1 MFNRLMAW
9 VCGLIGVF
17 SLLDAFS
24 AHPVR
29 GTLWGVLFGFGGAL
43 LLAKLA
49 DRDRRKAADA
59 KVAMI
64 EAEENYRDAIKHRN
78 QLIREGRDAGII
90 TPPNLHRAETARQKP
105 VAIKGT
111 PIVTRGATVIF
122 SVGGLILLAFVVA
135 TVIALVVH
143 YALMM

>member
-29 GTLWGVLFGFGGAL
+29 GTVWGVVFGFGGAL
-43 LLAKLA
+43 ILAKLA

-78 QLIREGRDAGII
+78 QLLREGTPASELPKPELHLVRDERRAKPKRPA
-90 TPPNLHRAETARQKP
+90 TPKP
-105 VAIKGT
+105 EREIG
-111 PIVTRGATVIF
+111 
-122 SVGGLILLAFVVA
+122 
-135 TVIALVVH
+135 VH
-143 YALMM
+143 PVREFIDAWRHPRPPAS